1 MDDFLHGVETI
12 EIKASSGT
20 LTTVKTGVIGLIGTA
35 VSGDINKLKLC
46 TSEADDIQF
55 GATGSIAQ
63 ALKAIRLQLKGAIVF
78 VISIGTGTPT
88 PVAADFEGAITA
100 ETGAKTGLKCF
111 EDCYSQYGFL
121 PKILIAPLYSATAGI
136 ATALRASALKF
147 RGCAYIDSPVAMTV
161 ATALL
166 SRGVSGIW
174 NFSDYRAKL
183 LYPGIVDQSSILQPF
198 SPFAAGLRAKIDNDP
213 NMGFWFSSSNNEL
226 SGVQALEIPITA
238 AINDPDTDSNKLN
251 AIGIATIFNTY
262 GTGFREWGNRN
273 SAFPTSQDPRTFES
287 IQRLDDITSESIELA
302 CLPFLDKPMN
312 QAQIDLVSHT
322 VNDYFNSL
330 IKKGALIIGSKC
342 YFDIT
347 KNNVDDMAAGKYV
360 WTKDFMG
367 AVPGERITFYS
378 VVDTSLLKNLIS

>member
-12 EIKASSGT
+12 QIKASSGT

-35 VSGDINKLKLC
+35 ELGDINKLKLC
-46 TSEADDIQF
+46 TSESDDAQF
-55 GATGSIAQ
+55 GLTGSIIQ
-63 ALKAIRLQLKGAIVF
+63 ALKAIRLQFKSAIVF
-78 VISIGTGTPT
+78 VVSVGTGVVTPET
-88 PVAADFEGAITA
+88 VDFEGTITP
-100 ETGAKTGLKCF
+100 ETGVKTGLKCF

-121 PKILIAPLYSATAGI
+121 PKILIAPVYSATAGI

-147 RGCAYIDSPVAMTV
+147 RGCAYIDSTVAMTV

-166 SRGVSGIW
+166 SRGVAGLW

-183 LYPGIVDQSSILQPF
+183 LYPGIVDQEGVAVPF
-198 SPFAAGLRAKIDNDP
+198 SPFAAGLRAFVDNTF
-213 NMGFWFSSSNNEL
+213 GFWYSSSNNEL
-226 SGVQALEIPITA
+226 KGIQALEIPITA
-238 AINDPDTDSNKLN
+238 AINDPATDSNQLN
-251 AIGIATIFNTY
+251 AIGITTIFNTF

-273 SAFPTSQDPRTFES
+273 SAFPTNQDPRTFEAM
-287 IQRLDDITSESIELA
+287 QRLDDITSESIELA
-302 CLPFLDKPMN
+302 SLPFLDKPMN
-312 QAQIDLVSHT
+312 QAQIDVVSQT

-342 YFDIT
+342 SFDIT

-367 AVPGERITFYS
+367 AVPGERFTFYS
-378 VVDTSLLKNLIS
+378 VIDTSLLKNLIS